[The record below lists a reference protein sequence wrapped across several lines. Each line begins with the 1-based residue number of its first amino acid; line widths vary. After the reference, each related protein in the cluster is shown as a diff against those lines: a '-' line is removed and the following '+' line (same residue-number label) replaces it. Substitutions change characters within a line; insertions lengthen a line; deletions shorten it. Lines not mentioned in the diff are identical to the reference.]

1 MKNNFKTNNN
11 TSSQTN
17 SNISPFPKLKPRGSL
32 NINQLPNK
40 NENNN
45 NISQN
50 NTSNSFESK
59 KENTFLSRLR
69 IFEPKA
75 NNNNNNKNDNDIN
88 MIRHS
93 KTLRPSF
100 LDNLFNKENQD
111 NKDNKDKKENKI
123 NKDNK
128 DNKDKKNN
136 KDNKTN
142 FHDNI
147 YETKDNNKDEK
158 DNKDY
163 NKKYSL
169 NLEEK
174 ENIKDPKR
182 LSLINPFESA
192 RKIFSSLSGYLN
204 DNIINKININF
215 NMNNKDK
222 DSNDN
227 NFVINF
233 DKPAN
238 FGEIEKHWNYGKIL
252 LDNNILDFTSK
263 SYKIN
268 NISI

>member
-123 NKDNK
+123 NK